1 MSGRTYTARLRMP
14 FDIAGVEGGTVIRDR
29 GGIVE
34 MSVPFEAAGS
44 EWVSKD
50 LSSALRSRR

>member
-1 MSGRTYTARLRMP
+1 MP

-34 MSVPFEAAGS
+34 IAVPFEGAGS

-50 LSSALRSRR
+50 LSIALRSRR